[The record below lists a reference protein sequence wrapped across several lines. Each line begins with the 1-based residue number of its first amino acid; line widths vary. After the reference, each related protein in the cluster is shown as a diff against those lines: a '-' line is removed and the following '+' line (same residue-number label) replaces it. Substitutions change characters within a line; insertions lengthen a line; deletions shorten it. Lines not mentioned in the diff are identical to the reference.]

1 MNTVLP
7 RKENL
12 QVDMKARRVGA
23 IGKEQWK
30 AFLCVRMAV
39 YSDMWQLGWFYIH
52 QI

>member
-7 RKENL
+7 RKEHL
-12 QVDMKARRVGA
+12 QVDMNARRVGA

-30 AFLCVRMAV
+30 AFLYIRMAV